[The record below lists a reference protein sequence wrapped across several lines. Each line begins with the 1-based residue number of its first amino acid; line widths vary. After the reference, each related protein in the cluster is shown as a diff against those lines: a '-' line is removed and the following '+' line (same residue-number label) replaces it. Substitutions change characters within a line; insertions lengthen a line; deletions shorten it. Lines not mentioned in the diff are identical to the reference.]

1 MIFLDHN
8 AGAPLH
14 PEVASF
20 LAGMLQECDWSNP
33 SSPHAPG
40 RQAREHVER
49 AREIVARSVAQPA
62 SRITFL
68 SGASEGNAAAI
79 AHWLRLAGDRRT
91 ILASAVE
98 HPSVRENL
106 LAWEAKGF
114 RVRWAPVDR
123 SGAIDPRWI
132 TDALDDDICLCVC
145 MSANNETGRRLPWL
159 AWADACANRGVPL
172 HVDATQ
178 SWLREDLP
186 LNRIAR
192 GSACWSGHKMGGLS
206 GAGALWLSDSS
217 GFCGLWEGGSQ
228 ERGRRA
234 GTEATLSV
242 ASLGEVA
249 RVWSEAPA
257 AKDPW
262 IGWREELWRAIEAL
276 PGVERTC
283 AAEHSLANTLHIR
296 TPRRAETLVQLLDL
310 AGVAVSA
317 GSACAS
323 GSLRPSPV
331 LMAMGWSEEEAGRAL
346 RISVGHAVGPSEV
359 AAACAILAERMSS

>member
-8 AGAPLH
+8 AGSPLH
-14 PEVASF
+14 PRVGAF
-20 LAGMLQECDWSNP
+20 LADLVRSAEWSNP
-33 SSPHAPG
+33 SSPHGCG
-40 RQAREHVER
+40 RLARELVER
-49 AREIVARSVAQPA
+49 SRELVARSVAQPA
-62 SRITFL
+62 TRITFF
-68 SGASEGNAAAI
+68 SGASEANAASI
-79 AHWLRLAGDRRT
+79 SHWLSLAGSRRT
-91 ILASAVE
+91 ILSSAVE

-123 SGAIDPRWI
+123 SGAMDPDWI
-132 TDALDDDICLCVC
+132 ARTLDDDICLCVC

-159 AWADACANRGVPL
+159 AWANACAARGIPL

-186 LNRIAR
+186 LDRIAR

-206 GAGALWLSDSS
+206 GAGALWLSDTT
-217 GFCGLWEGGSQ
+217 GFHGLWEGGSQ

-234 GTEATLSV
+234 GTESTLSV

-249 RVWSEAPA
+249 RVWMEDPSAR
-257 AKDPW
+257 DPW
-262 IGWREELWRAIEAL
+262 PGWRERIWDSIKVLA
-276 PGVERTC
+276 GVERTSPG
-283 AAEHSLANTLHIR
+283 ADTLANTLHIR
-296 TPRRAETLVQLLDL
+296 TSRRAETMVQLLDL
-310 AGVAVSA
+310 SGVAVSA

-331 LMAMGWSEEEAGRAL
+331 LVAMGWTEEEAARAL
-346 RISVGHAVGPSEV
+346 RISVGHAVDGQGVEN
-359 AAACAILAERMSS
+359 ACEILTRCLDR

>member
-8 AGAPLH
+8 AGSPLH
-14 PEVASF
+14 PQVASF
-20 LAGMLQECDWSNP
+20 LAELVGSGLWSNP
-33 SSPHAPG
+33 SSPHGHG
-40 RQAREHVER
+40 REARELIER
-49 AREIVARSVAQPA
+49 ARELVARSVAQPS
-62 SRITFL
+62 SRITFF
-68 SGASEGNAAAI
+68 SGASEANAASI
-79 AHWLRLAGDRRT
+79 AHWLSLAGSRRT

-106 LAWEAKGF
+106 LAWEARGF

-123 SGAIDPRWI
+123 SGAMDPRWI
-132 TDALDDDICLCVC
+132 TDSLDDDICLCVC
-145 MSANNETGRRLPWL
+145 MSANNETGRRLPWT
-159 AWADACANRGVPL
+159 AWADACVARGIPL

-186 LNRIAR
+186 LGRITR

-206 GAGALWLSDSS
+206 GAGALWLSDTT
-217 GFCGLWEGGSQ
+217 GFHGLWEGGSQ

-234 GTEATLSV
+234 GTESTLSV

-249 RVWSEAPA
+249 QVWMEDPA

-262 IGWREELWRAIEAL
+262 SAWRERIWDSIEDLA
-276 PGVERTC
+276 GVERTSLP
-283 AAEHSLANTLHIR
+283 EHTLANTLHIR
-296 TPRRAETLVQLLDL
+296 TSRRAETLVQRLDL

-331 LMAMGWSEEEAGRAL
+331 LVAMGWTEEEATRAL
-346 RISVGHAVGPSEV
+346 RISVGHAVDQAQVVE
-359 AAACAILAERMSS
+359 ACSILAATLNR